1 MIMVYVTVT
10 VGMEEIRP
18 DIGTPSI
25 AWAYAHIGRRLDLQ
39 KCSGQEDRETG
50 RHHVQ
55 TCTLIHV
62 RGRMPLVHAVGVGV
76 TVKTVPWFFEI

>member
-39 KCSGQEDRETG
+39 KCSGQEDRETP
-50 RHHVQ
+50 
-55 TCTLIHV
+55 CTDLYADSCKGEDAISSCCGCGGH
-62 RGRMPLVHAVGVGV
+62 GKDSTLV
-76 TVKTVPWFFEI
+76 F